1 MNVPR
6 NPGYLS
12 PEDTREYFSARIL
25 ALYIV
30 AISGSLGTAIS
41 AIGRLTLYSTALIV
55 LLLHWVKANKS
66 EKSSTKGFTIFILL
80 AIVYLALSISWTSV
94 ELPAAMQNWARQ
106 ARILSIP
113 LIYLLI
119 RNTNEAKAVLRVFV
133 AAQVFVVCSAWFLV
147 LGLPVPW
154 ATAHTAQTTYAVF
167 GSYLE
172 QSISQAIII
181 AVLWFTRDWIFGKN
195 GKFIAIAAAGM
206 TLLLT
211 LGFLKGRSGHAA
223 LIGIVTFIIVS
234 ELPRKF
240 KWTAIFAPLMVLAV
254 AITVSGNFRERLQ
267 QVRAEVLGYTQHNVS
282 SLESSSGLRLK
293 FWKASINAIVE
304 KPILG
309 YGVGSWRIAFA
320 EMEHL
325 DKPEAALTDVDP
337 HQMFLLWTV
346 EGGFIGLLLHLAV
359 LGSLLYHSRKLD
371 QLSARALQA
380 VILGLAISGM
390 FNSMLIGIGMGD
402 FFCILIGILVSMES
416 GNRLTKARVSHA
428 A

>member
-1 MNVPR
+1 MNAPH
-6 NPGYLS
+6 NAKYLS
-12 PEDTREYFSARIL
+12 SENTREYFSARML

-55 LLLHWVKANKS
+55 LLLHLVTAKRS

-80 AIVYLALSISWTSV
+80 AIIYLALSISWTSV
-94 ELPAAMQNWARQ
+94 ELSAAMQNWARQ
-106 ARILSIP
+106 ARILTIP
-113 LIYLLI
+113 LMYLLI
-119 RNTNEAKAVLRVFV
+119 RNINEAKAVLRVFV
-133 AAQVFVVCSAWFLV
+133 GAQIFVVCSAWLLV
-147 LGLPVPW
+147 LGIPVPW

-172 QSISQAIII
+172 QSIYQAILI
-181 AVLWFTRDWIFGKN
+181 AVLWFTREWIFGKN
-195 GKFIAIAAAGM
+195 GKFAAIATAGM
-206 TLLLT
+206 TLVLT

-223 LIGIVTFIIVS
+223 LIGIVAFIILS
-234 ELPRKF
+234 ELPRKL
-240 KWTAIFAPLMVLAV
+240 KWTAIFAPLVVLAL
-254 AITVSGNFRERLQ
+254 AIAVSGNFRDRLQ
-267 QVRAEVLGYTQHNVS
+267 QVRAEVLGYTQNSVS
-282 SLESSSGLRLK
+282 GPITSSGLRLK
-293 FWKASINAIVE
+293 FWKASINAVVE

-337 HQMFLLWTV
+337 HQMFLLWAV
-346 EGGFIGLLLHLAV
+346 EGGLIGLLLHLAV

-371 QLSARALQA
+371 QLNARTLQA
-380 VILGLAISGM
+380 VILGLGISGM
-390 FNSMLIGIGMGD
+390 FNSMLIGIGIGD

-416 GNRLTKARVSHA
+416 GNRLTKARVAHA

>member
-6 NPGYLS
+6 NAKYS
-12 PEDTREYFSARIL
+12 SSENIKEYFSARIL

-55 LLLHWVKANKS
+55 LLLHWITANKS
-66 EKSSTKGFTIFILL
+66 EKSNTKGFTIFILL

-94 ELPAAMQNWARQ
+94 ELSAAMQNWTRQ
-106 ARILSIP
+106 ARILTIP

-119 RNTNEAKAVLRVFV
+119 RNINEAKAVLRVFV
-133 AAQVFVVCSAWFLV
+133 AAQVFVICSAWLLIF
-147 LGLPVPW
+147 GLPVPW
-154 ATAHTAQTTYAVF
+154 ATAHNAPTTYAVF

-181 AVLWFTRDWIFGKN
+181 AVLWFTRDWIFGKH
-195 GKFIAIAAAGM
+195 GKFLAIATAGM

-211 LGFLKGRSGHAA
+211 LGFLKGRSGHAT
-223 LIGIVTFIIVS
+223 LIGLVTLIILS

-240 KWTAIFAPLMVLAV
+240 KWIAIFAPLMVLAV
-254 AITVSGNFRERLQ
+254 AMTVSGDFRDRLQ
-267 QVRAEVLGYTQHNVS
+267 QVRSEVLGYTQNNVS
-282 SLESSSGLRLK
+282 GSETSSGLRLK

-309 YGVGSWRIAFA
+309 YGVGSWKIAFA

-337 HQMFLLWTV
+337 HQMFLLWAV
-346 EGGFIGLLLHLAV
+346 EGGLIGLLLHLAV
-359 LGSLLYHSRKLD
+359 LGSLLHHSRKLD

-380 VILGLAISGM
+380 VILGLVISGL

-416 GNRLTKARVSHA
+416 GNLLTKARVAHA